1 MPAAYVA
8 MSPTQQEWGEGVGIS
23 KYLYKIGVADGD
35 GKAAAT
41 AAVDALNEAKHAGQS
56 DWQLI
61 GTQDIADGDE
71 DALIAK
77 MADRQKM
84 IDPTYYPKLKG
95 VRGIFKVNIRNVE
108 AHHVIK
114 RTMEGK
120 TAKVPRLKPADVAA
134 YLLSATADSGSS
146 LQK

>member
-8 MSPTQQEWGEGVGIS
+8 MRLAQQEWGEGVGIS
-23 KYLYKIGVADGD
+23 KYLYKIGLADGE

-56 DWQLI
+56 DWQLC
-61 GTQDIADGDE
+61 GTQDVADADE
-71 DALIAK
+71 EAFITK

-84 IDPTYYPKLKG
+84 IDPTYYPKIKG
-95 VRGIFKVNIRNVE
+95 ARGIFKINIRNVE

-120 TAKVPRLKPADVAA
+120 TAKVPKLKPTDIAS
-134 YLLSATADSGSS
+134 YLLSSTGDSGTP
-146 LQK
+146 

>member
-23 KYLYKIGVADGD
+23 KHLYKLGLADGN

-41 AAVDALNEAKHAGQS
+41 AAVEALNASSHAGQT
-56 DWQLI
+56 DWELI
-61 GTQDIADGDE
+61 GTQDVAETDE
-71 DALIAK
+71 AALITK

-84 IDPTYYPKLKG
+84 VDPTYYPKIKG
-95 VRGIFKVNIRNVE
+95 VRGIFRVNIRNVE

-114 RTMEGK
+114 STTEGK
-120 TAKVPRLKPADVAA
+120 IAKVPKLKPKDIAE
-134 YLLSATADSGSS
+134 YLLSSTT
-146 LQK
+146 